1 MCWENTSGIWQ
12 SDRLTP
18 TYAKPYANS
27 PAICVEICRAVKME
41 RRRNGVNKGFA
52 NDYERLYKAGISNS
66 ENLGFYTNTPILH
79 QSVLKSVQQQKNRI
93 IFSFTPPLRRYSF
106 SGASVFSHSFY
117 SPRRKLYRRWRNSEI
132 RRLRQRRTMV

>member
-52 NDYERLYKAGISNS
+52 NDYERLYKAGISN
-66 ENLGFYTNTPILH
+66 PLH
-79 QSVLKSVQQQKNRI
+79 KRNCIRHGNDPL
-93 IFSFTPPLRRYSF
+93 PPLDAAGKTPGELLR
-106 SGASVFSHSFY
+106 SGMRHLRSGV
-117 SPRRKLYRRWRNSEI
+117 RKPF
-132 RRLRQRRTMV
+132 

>member
-66 ENLGFYTNTPILH
+66 HDEAAGL
-79 QSVLKSVQQQKNRI
+79 S
-93 IFSFTPPLRRYSF
+93 
-106 SGASVFSHSFY
+106 
-117 SPRRKLYRRWRNSEI
+117 KLT
-132 RRLRQRRTMV
+132 QFQPVG

>member
-27 PAICVEICRAVKME
+27 PAICVEIYRAVKME

-52 NDYERLYKAGISNS
+52 NDYERLYNAGISNPDD
-66 ENLGFYTNTPILH
+66 EAEGLKPPIL
-79 QSVLKSVQQQKNRI
+79 
-93 IFSFTPPLRRYSF
+93 
-106 SGASVFSHSFY
+106 
-117 SPRRKLYRRWRNSEI
+117 E
-132 RRLRQRRTMV
+132 RTGRAWPEKCIS

>member
-52 NDYERLYKAGISNS
+52 NDYERLYKAGISNPDD
-66 ENLGFYTNTPILH
+66 ET
-79 QSVLKSVQQQKNRI
+79 
-93 IFSFTPPLRRYSF
+93 
-106 SGASVFSHSFY
+106 
-117 SPRRKLYRRWRNSEI
+117 
-132 RRLRQRRTMV
+132 LRQVKDVENPCLADFGKRQKRTSHIKCTSFDVRIHTEPQNCIMNRQNGQSHIGIAH